1 MMKCTKPRLP
11 SSTVSMLGCETR
23 GRTGFSREGAE
34 VVFHLRRDYSSSI
47 IFGLVS
53 NMIEIIHLVCS
64 GMLGRCLECAFE
76 LGPQVFPFTPSAGTA
91 HSLDKVNR
99 PILSHKES
107 INWVSLLRCR
117 LIANIPS
124 FLAISLSCSLASYSH
139 AIARRRGK
147 AGLPGSLG
155 VSGRMVM
162 LCRKSEVSWFV
173 SQQEFV
179 LGVLVLVSACMQIEK
194 FPSPQKCFVPHKS

>member
-1 MMKCTKPRLP
+1 
-11 SSTVSMLGCETR
+11 
-23 GRTGFSREGAE
+23 
-34 VVFHLRRDYSSSI
+34 
-47 IFGLVS
+47 
-53 NMIEIIHLVCS
+53 MIEIIHLVCS

-99 PILSHKES
+99 PILSQHKES

-179 LGVLVLVSACMQIEK
+179 LGVLVLVSAGMQIEK
-194 FPSPQKCFVPHKS
+194 CSVTPKVFCATQKLGFMKSGKVFVVTLENIFV

>member
-1 MMKCTKPRLP
+1 MCIWAWSPSFPLHPVRGHCTQ
-11 SSTVSMLGCETR
+11 
-23 GRTGFSREGAE
+23 
-34 VVFHLRRDYSSSI
+34 
-47 IFGLVS
+47 FGL
-53 NMIEIIHLVCS
+53 
-64 GMLGRCLECAFE
+64 
-76 LGPQVFPFTPSAGTA
+76 
-91 HSLDKVNR
+91 KVNR
-99 PILSHKES
+99 PILSRHKES

-179 LGVLVLVSACMQIEK
+179 LGVLVLVSAGMQIEK
-194 FPSPQKCFVPHKS
+194 CSVTPKVFCATQKLGFMKSGKVFVVSLENIFV

>member
-1 MMKCTKPRLP
+1 
-11 SSTVSMLGCETR
+11 
-23 GRTGFSREGAE
+23 
-34 VVFHLRRDYSSSI
+34 
-47 IFGLVS
+47 
-53 NMIEIIHLVCS
+53 MIEIIHLVCS

-107 INWVSLLRCR
+107 INWDSLLRCR

-155 VSGRMVM
+155 ASGRMVM
-162 LCRKSEVSWFV
+162 LCRKSEVSLIV
-173 SQQEFV
+173 SQRGSFSRTRA
-179 LGVLVLVSACMQIEK
+179 GFSACMQNEK
-194 FPSPQKCFVPHKS
+194 SSATPKVLCAHTKVR